1 MSTTIN
7 PPARTPERVTV
18 MPENAA
24 VAAVGLTRHYA
35 GAPRPAVENVGFVV
49 GQGEVLA
56 LVGPSGCGKS
66 TTLRMIAGLEPLD
79 GGTLHLDGVD
89 ATTTR
94 PERRRIGWVPQ
105 SYGLFPH
112 MNVADNVGYG
122 LRARR
127 TSKAEIA
134 AAVRESLRLARVT
147 ELADRTPAQLS
158 GGQRQRVA
166 LARALA
172 TDPRVLLL
180 DEPLAALDPQLRDE
194 LRTELAE
201 LLRRAGRATVLV
213 THDQHEALAL
223 ADRIAILRDGKLV
236 QCATP
241 EEIWANPADGF
252 VAAFIARGAVLPGV
266 RTDDG
271 HVLVDDVW
279 RLPLAALNG
288 ADSLPGS
295 GPVEVVLRPRDLVAD
310 EEGELTLVVRQCEY
324 LGDIVRV
331 HGEPLGGNVRLM
343 VELPSSSPISDKLR
357 LSPAPGKASV
367 RGTTR

>member
-1 MSTTIN
+1 MQN
-7 PPARTPERVTV
+7 V
-18 MPENAA
+18 AA
-24 VAAVGLTRHYA
+24 VAAAGLTRRYPNSA
-35 GAPRPAVENVGFVV
+35 RPAVQDVGFDV

-79 GGTLHLDGVD
+79 GGTLLLDGVD

-94 PERRRIGWVPQ
+94 PEHRRIGWVPQ

-112 MNVADNVGYG
+112 MSVAENVGYG

-127 TSKAEIA
+127 VPKADIA
-134 AAVRESLRLARVT
+134 TAVQEALRLARVT
-147 ELADRTPAQLS
+147 ELAGRTPAQLS

-223 ADRIAILRDGKLV
+223 ADRIAILRDGRLV

-241 EEIWANPADGF
+241 EEIWRNPVDDF
-252 VAAFIARGAVLPGV
+252 VAAFIARGAVLPGEL
-266 RTDDG
+266 TSDG
-271 HVLVDDVW
+271 HVLAADVW
-279 RLPLAALNG
+279 RLPLAQLGG
-288 ADSLPGS
+288 AGNLPAS
-295 GPVEVVLRPRDLVAD
+295 GPVEVILRPRDLVAD
-310 EEGELTLVVRQCEY
+310 DQGDLVLVVRQCEY
-324 LGDIVRV
+324 LGDVVRV
-331 HGEPLGGNVRLM
+331 HGEPLGGDVRLS
-343 VELPSSSPISDKLR
+343 VELPSSTAISDRIR
-357 LSPAPGKASV
+357 LAPSPGKITV
-367 RGTTR
+367 RRGTTGG